1 MMEPD
6 LCQEDIMNTRMD
18 KLVDEVRGVADDAEA
33 LVRASAGQ
41 VGEQARHAAERV
53 ERSVAT
59 MRSTLAAWGQ
69 EASAA
74 AGRAATRT
82 QQQVEEHPWAAVGV
96 AAVAGIVLGL
106 LIRRR

>member
-1 MMEPD
+1 
-6 LCQEDIMNTRMD
+6 MNTRID
-18 KLVDEVRGVADDAEA
+18 RLVDEVRGVTDDAEA

-59 MRSTLAAWGQ
+59 MRSTLAAWGG

-74 AGRAATRT
+74 AGRTATRAR
-82 QQQVEEHPWAAVGV
+82 QEVEDHPWAAVGV

-106 LIRRR
+106 LIRRK